1 MKFIIILFFLSSIFS
16 QISGQSRPERLG
28 MREFD
33 LLNYEGAINYFERID
48 NKSVDVKRKL
58 AQSHFFLNNINEA
71 LTYFAEV
78 ASSDQTT
85 PEDFWN
91 YAQALMSQERYQDAK
106 QQLERFYQ
114 TAPSDSRAFM
124 YQRAGDFVAEI
135 RSKASNIDIK
145 HLRINQD
152 SQDFGPVYYR
162 NQVVYASTRITDL
175 PDRGIWSGNKL
186 PYLSPYI
193 ADKASDGELLNPR
206 PFLAD
211 LLLRDFHVGPIA
223 IDHSEEIMAVTVN
236 YGADNKAGKTINLQ
250 LLVSY
255 FIDGKWTDLKPVPFN
270 NPEYSV
276 GHATFTPDGKTM
288 YFASDMPGGKGGI
301 DIYKVDLLDNKQWS
315 TPVNVSE
322 INTEGN
328 EMFPFYHKDDI
339 LFFSSDGH
347 VGLGGLDIF
356 YSQITDGKFSD
367 IINIGYPVNSSRDD
381 FSIVIDNEYK
391 TGYFASRREGS
402 LGNDDLYHITFR
414 EPFIDKPVAMPPVT
428 EIIVAPP
435 PTPEP
440 EKDYKPGDLIEIN
453 PIYFDFDKSD
463 IRPDAAREL
472 DKIIAVMNV
481 NPTMVLEL
489 GAHTDC
495 RGTDAYNVLLSK
507 ARMHASLQY
516 IKDRINNPERI
527 TGFFYGKTRL
537 INRCDCSEEPPCT
550 ETEHQLN
557 RRTEFIII
565 SM

>member
-1 MKFIIILFFLSSIFS
+1 MKFIIILFLLSSVFT
-16 QISGQSRPERLG
+16 QTFGQSRPERLG

-33 LLNYEGAINYFERID
+33 LINYEGAINYFERID

-58 AQSHFFLNNINEA
+58 AHSYFFLDNINEA
-71 LTYFAEV
+71 LKYYAEV
-78 ASSDQTT
+78 TSSDQTI

-91 YAQALMSQERYQDAK
+91 YAQALMSQERYQEAK

-114 TAPSDSRAFM
+114 LAPSDSRAAR
-124 YQRAGDFVAEI
+124 YHHAGDFVAEI

-152 SQDFGPVYYR
+152 SQDFGPIYYR
-162 NQVVYASTRITDL
+162 DQVIYASSRLTDI

-186 PYLSPYI
+186 PFLSPYI

-223 IDHSEEIMAVTVN
+223 IDHSEKIMAVTVN
-236 YGADNKAGKTINLQ
+236 YGVDNKPDKTINLQ

-255 FIDGKWTDLKPVPFN
+255 FVDGKWTDLKPVPFN

-301 DIYKVDLLDNKQWS
+301 DIYKVDLLDNEQWS
-315 TPVNVSE
+315 TPVNVSK

-328 EMFPFYHKDDI
+328 EMFPFYHKNNI

-356 YSQITDGKFSD
+356 YTEILDDEIQE

-391 TGYFASRREGS
+391 TGYFASRREGG
-402 LGNDDLYHITFR
+402 LGNDDLYHITFK
-414 EPFIDKPVAMPPVT
+414 EPFIEKPEQPVAEIVVSPPPVPA
-428 EIIVAPP
+428 E
-435 PTPEP
+435 PEP
-440 EKDYKPGDLIEIN
+440 TYKPGDLIEIN

-472 DKIIAVMNV
+472 DKIVAVMNE

-495 RGTDAYNVLLSK
+495 RGTDTYNVLLSK

-516 IKDRINNPERI
+516 IKDRIENSERLV
-527 TGFFYGKTRL
+527 GFFYGKTRL
-537 INRCDCSEEPPCT
+537 INRCDCSEDPPCS
-550 ETEHQLN
+550 EAEHQLN
-557 RRTEFIII
+557 RRTEFTII